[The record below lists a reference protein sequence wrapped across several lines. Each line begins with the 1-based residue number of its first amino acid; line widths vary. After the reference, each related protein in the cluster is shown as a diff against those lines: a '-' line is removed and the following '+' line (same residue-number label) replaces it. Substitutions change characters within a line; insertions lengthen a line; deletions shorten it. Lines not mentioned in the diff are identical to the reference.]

1 MHSDSFYEPPLPPS
15 DPGHPGALGDSGGE
29 PSGVPAS
36 PGSDLP
42 VVDTPASDEIVAATD
57 TDDENRTRRARSF
70 LAEVAI
76 ICVLALVLTLLT
88 KQFITQVYA
97 ISGRSMEP
105 TLHDGEM
112 VMIHKLSPSLIGLDR
127 GDLVI
132 FRAPKDANK
141 DLIKRVVALP
151 GDTVEILDNELFVN
165 GELVFEEYI
174 LQDAYSRDEDRL
186 TVPPDQIYVLGD
198 NRPQS
203 QDSRQFGPVP
213 LRSVRGEVFLRL
225 WPLRSLT
232 TLP

>member
-1 MHSDSFYEPPLPPS
+1 MHSDSFSEPPLPPS
-15 DPGHPGALGDSGGE
+15 EPGHRGASGDGGRE
-29 PSGVPAS
+29 SFGVPAA
-36 PGSDLP
+36 PGTDRP
-42 VVDTPASDEIVAATD
+42 ETPRTGEIGPTP
-57 TDDENRTRRARSF
+57 ESREECRTRRARSF

-76 ICVLALVLTLLT
+76 ICVLALVLALLT
-88 KQFITQVYA
+88 KQFVTQVYA

-112 VMIHKLSPSLIGLDR
+112 VMIHKLSPSLIELER

-132 FRAPKDANK
+132 FRAPKDPNK

-151 GDTVEILDNELFVN
+151 GDTVEICDNELFVN
-165 GELVFEEYI
+165 GELVTEEYI
-174 LQDAYSRDEDRL
+174 LQDAYPRDEDKL
-186 TVPPDQIYVLGD
+186 TVPVDQIYVLGD

-213 LRSVRGEVFLRL
+213 LHSVRGEVFLRL
-225 WPLRSLT
+225 WPLRSMT